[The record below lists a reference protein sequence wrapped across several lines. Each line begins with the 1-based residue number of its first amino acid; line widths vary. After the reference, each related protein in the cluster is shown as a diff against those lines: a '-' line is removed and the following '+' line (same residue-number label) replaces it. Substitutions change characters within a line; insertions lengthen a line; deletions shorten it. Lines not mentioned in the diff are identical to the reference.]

1 MSPVIMELSI
11 QTSSEVA
18 LWGGRA
24 AHRSLHFNSIANRF
38 SSLDSVMQDQ
48 YQIMLGH
55 ETPIFFETF
64 TKVRPTLYMSLIS

>member
-1 MSPVIMELSI
+1 MELSI

-24 AHRSLHFNSIANRF
+24 AHRSLQFNSIANRF

-55 ETPIFFETF
+55 ETPIFF
-64 TKVRPTLYMSLIS
+64 